1 MSDTS
6 LRLSKL
12 MADRGIC
19 SRREA
24 DACIEKGWVK
34 VDGRVVDQL
43 GSKVS
48 PDAEISLNEK
58 AYEWLKAKLSVIIN
72 KPVGYVSGQAE
83 ENYTNASAL
92 LTAEKHLRAPG
103 DPAPPS
109 RLQMMSMAPA
119 GRLDIDSWGL
129 LILTQDGRLARAI
142 ISPTSDLEKEYLV
155 WVDGEI
161 TESVL
166 RKLRHGLSLD
176 GKELKPA
183 RVELVEKQKLQF
195 ILKEG
200 KKRQIRRMCELV
212 GLQVT
217 NLLRVRIGPL
227 PLGNLQPG
235 QWRYLSK
242 NEIFG
247 LLKGVN
253 EKASAFK
260 KERPQGVRKA
270 VRRFSR

>member
-1 MSDTS
+1 MTDSS
-6 LRLSKL
+6 PLRLSKL

-34 VDGRVVDQL
+34 VNGEVVDQL

-58 AYEWLKAKLSVIIN
+58 AFEWLKAKLSVIIN

-92 LTAEKHLRAPG
+92 LTSEKHLRGPG

-109 RLQMMSMAPA
+109 RVQMMSLAPA
-119 GRLDIDSWGL
+119 GRLDIDSRGL

-142 ISPTSDLEKEYLV
+142 ISPNSDLEKEYIV
-155 WVDGEI
+155 GVRGEVTDEI
-161 TESVL
+161 L
-166 RKLRHGLSLD
+166 RDLQFGLSLD
-176 GKELKPA
+176 GKKLKPA
-183 RVELVEKQKLQF
+183 HIDELQPGQLRF

-200 KKRQIRRMCELV
+200 KKRQIRRMCEMV
-212 GLQVT
+212 GLEVT
-217 NLLRVRIGPL
+217 SLLRVRVGPL
-227 PLGNLQPG
+227 TLGNLQPG
-235 QWRYLSK
+235 EWRYLSK
-242 NEIFG
+242 NEVFA

-253 EKASAFK
+253 EKESAYK
-260 KERPQGVRKA
+260 KTSPAGVRKA
-270 VRRFSR
+270 FRR